1 MGICSMR
8 IPTFLRVSPGSGSS
22 ARLIMA
28 LIPNFHKSVKASSD
42 SGYDKAAS
50 FCSTSQLKW
59 GRTICV
65 FSSSVRSYSRKNLNG
80 LFKSCLRKAGSKF
93 ARTLIWRNTSMDI
106 YPLSCFLTI
115 TQHMPTPGYSAE
127 ILQSVLMTARYRPDH
142 DLHRCYHR
150 SNLQKDDPER
160 SLKHKGSS

>member
-22 ARLIMA
+22 ARLIMV
-28 LIPNFHKSVKASSD
+28 LIPN
-42 SGYDKAAS
+42 
-50 FCSTSQLKW
+50 
-59 GRTICV
+59 
-65 FSSSVRSYSRKNLNG
+65 SRKNLNG